1 VKLYGHPWSLN
12 TRKVLMA
19 LAEKGH
25 EAELVF
31 VDIPRGEHKQPA
43 HLARHPFGKAPALEH
58 DGFVVY
64 ETSAVLHYLDEVLP
78 GPSLWPEAP
87 RARARARQWE
97 RVAHSYFEPHAH
109 PLLVHAIFMRHLGGQ
124 VDPAVIEAGRQGM
137 GQALDVL
144 DQALVDSPHLAGER
158 FTLADLE
165 WMPYLEYLEQIGEDT
180 LGGRPH
186 ARAWWQRISA
196 RPAWQ
201 QVARTGP
208 QPYEPSSTP
217 ELIRSLHRGR

>member
-43 HLARHPFGKAPALEH
+43 HLALHPFGKAPALEH

-64 ETSAVLHYLDEVLP
+64 ETAAILEYVDTVP
-78 GPSLWPEAP
+78 GPALWPTAP
-87 RARARARQWE
+87 RARARARQWQ
-97 RVAHSYFEPHAH
+97 RVAQSYFAPHAH
-109 PLLVHAIFMRHLGGQ
+109 PLLVHSIFMRHLGGQ
-124 VDPAVIEAGRQGM
+124 ADQAVIGAGLQGM
-137 GQALDVL
+137 QQALDVL
-144 DQALVDSPHLAGER
+144 DQGLQDAPFLAGAQL
-158 FTLADLE
+158 TLADVE
-165 WMPYLEYLEQIGEDT
+165 WMPYLEYLQQIGHDVMSA
-180 LGGRPH
+180 RPS
-186 ARAWWQRISA
+186 ARAWWERISS
-196 RPAWQ
+196 RPSWQ
-201 QVARTGP
+201 EVARTGP
-208 QPYEPSSTP
+208 QPYEPTSTV